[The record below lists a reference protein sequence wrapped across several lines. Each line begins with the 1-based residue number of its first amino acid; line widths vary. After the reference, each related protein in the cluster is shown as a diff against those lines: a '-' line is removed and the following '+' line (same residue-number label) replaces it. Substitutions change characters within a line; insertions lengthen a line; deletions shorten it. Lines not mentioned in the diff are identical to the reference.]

1 MSKFIELLERLV
13 VAQETIAANLQLQTE
28 FAAMRNKEAMKKHL
42 QSLKRKG
49 NFPSQVVTEKKEES
63 EREELPPKPPIG
75 EKEKEESKEQKNIIM
90 RARSK
95 YRAKF

>member
-63 EREELPPKPPIG
+63 KDSPQRA
-75 EKEKEESKEQKNIIM
+75 

-95 YRAKF
+95 FRAKCWFG